1 MKDKITANLKEIL
14 PRLKEAKLVAVTK
27 YSKVEDIVFAYEA
40 GLHDFGEN
48 RVQDLKEKAAY
59 FEEHNLKDVNW
70 HFIGNLQSNKVK
82 DLLEIPHLKYIHSV
96 SSSSLVDELLKRAG
110 VLAEKKIGLFL
121 QFNTSKEDE
130 KSGFETYD
138 ELVMAARKLLNH
150 PHYQLTG
157 LMTMGAIR
165 SEDFEKSA
173 HECFGMLFHL
183 KERLENDLEVS
194 GLKLSMGMSADYE
207 IALSHGADFIR
218 IGSAIFK

>member
-1 MKDKITANLKEIL
+1 MKDRIIANLKEIL

-27 YSKVEDIVFAYEA
+27 YSKAEDIVFAYEA

-48 RVQDLKEKAAY
+48 RVQDLKEKSAY
-59 FEEHNLKDVNW
+59 FEEHSLKDVNW

-130 KSGFETYD
+130 KSGFETYE
-138 ELVMAARKLLNH
+138 ELVMAVKKLLNH

-173 HECFGMLFHL
+173 HECFSMLANL